1 MQKTF
6 NRYPKEMQQTFNR
19 YSKDIQKIFKRYS
32 KDIQQIFKRYSTN
45 IQKISKRNRASTKSN
60 SDFCW
65 FLDPKQIV
73 SFWWF
78 LRVYLNQVFGAYI
91 YVYIYIY
98 IYLGKFHHDRALFS
112 LTGIMVRLR
121 GIIPK
126 WPNYSGER
134 EILFHLPRHIW
145 VIRWI
150 SMILPLVPAVGVL
163 GFCRESFR
171 FKRYRFWFS

>member
-91 YVYIYIY
+91 YVYIYI
-98 IYLGKFHHDRALFS
+98 S
-112 LTGIMVRLR
+112 
-121 GIIPK
+121 
-126 WPNYSGER
+126 
-134 EILFHLPRHIW
+134 IW
-145 VIRWI
+145 VNFITTEPC
-150 SMILPLVPAVGVL
+150 SPSL
-163 GFCRESFR
+163 ESWLDCGESSPNGPTIQVNVKYYFI
-171 FKRYRFWFS
+171 YPDTYES